1 VRDMRIRTY
10 LSTITARDEAGW
22 WPAVLAVC
30 GLLIVVSVGA
40 NGFDLRDLALPAVVV
55 VLWLYLLLAPRR

>member
-1 VRDMRIRTY
+1 MRIRTY

-30 GLLIVVSVGA
+30 GLLIVVSV
-40 NGFDLRDLALPAVVV
+40 VVV